1 VIDIRRFPLDTQ
13 QVRNAGLRA
22 LLILLTLVSV
32 AVLYDRPLVL
42 SGLAVGIG
50 VVVAMTVDR
59 RLVIPIIVLLLP
71 LEIGARL
78 IPILQTDQTA
88 RLGASALN
96 LARLGILAGAMLWTI
111 RARSDWWRELPR
123 SSLYLPLVLLL
134 GLYLLSLSNTEDIK
148 GAVDEVARLT
158 LHMVFLLLILLH
170 VRDRQSLRWVILALI
185 ISGLVVALIGIF
197 EQITDTYLWNEESL
211 RRLGVRRNATF
222 VNSNYFAR
230 FLVIT
235 MVMATALFF
244 HQKSRLRYLLAAA
257 FAFAALALPFTSS
270 RSNWVAAA
278 TVLPLLVLV
287 LPIKPRLRVRL
298 LAIGAVSGIALIG
311 IVAARE
317 PALADR
323 LQTLTSA
330 RENLAAR
337 SFQVRAGWQMF
348 LDHPLF
354 GVGLASYDDEL
365 LGPYIHFAPPGFARA
380 SDGAVIQS
388 HTSVITVMSE
398 LGIAGLMVLGLLLYR
413 FARGSWRLYREASAE
428 DRALVAGLFG
438 AFLVILLHSNFGAH
452 FFTDPYLWLVVG
464 LMMALAAIRQR
475 EARSDTPRE
484 ASVER

>member
-1 VIDIRRFPLDTQ
+1 VIDAKRLPLDSGL
-13 QVRNAGLRA
+13 VREFGPRA

-42 SGLAVGIG
+42 SGLTVGIG

-78 IPILQTDQTA
+78 IPVLQTDQTA

-111 RARSDWWRELPR
+111 RARSDWWRDLPA
-123 SSLYLPLVLLL
+123 SPLYLPLALLL

-148 GAVDEVARLT
+148 GALDEVARLS
-158 LHMVFLLLILLH
+158 LHLAFFLLILLH
-170 VRDRQSLRWVILALI
+170 VRDRHSLRWVILALI
-185 ISGLVVALIGIF
+185 ISGLAVALIGIF
-197 EQITDTYLWNEESL
+197 EQITDTYLWNEEAL

-222 VNSNYFAR
+222 VNSNYYAR

-244 HQKSRLRYLLAAA
+244 HEKSRLRYLLLAA

-278 TVLPLLVLV
+278 TLLPLLVLV
-287 LPIKPRLRVRL
+287 LPIKPRLRLRL

-323 LQTLTSA
+323 LQSLTSA
-330 RENLAAR
+330 RQSLDER
-337 SFQVRAGWQMF
+337 SFQIRAGWQMF

-365 LGPYIHFAPPGFARA
+365 LGPYIRFAPPGFARA
-380 SDGAVIQS
+380 SDGTAILS

-398 LGIAGLMVLGLLLYR
+398 LGMAGLTVLALLLCR
-413 FARGSWRLYREASAE
+413 FARGSWRLYREASVE
-428 DRALVAGLFG
+428 DRALVAGLVG

-452 FFTDPYLWLVVG
+452 FFTEPYLWLMLG
-464 LMMALAAIRQR
+464 LMTSLAAIRQR
-475 EARSDTPRE
+475 ESQSDTGGE
-484 ASVER
+484 ARVRR